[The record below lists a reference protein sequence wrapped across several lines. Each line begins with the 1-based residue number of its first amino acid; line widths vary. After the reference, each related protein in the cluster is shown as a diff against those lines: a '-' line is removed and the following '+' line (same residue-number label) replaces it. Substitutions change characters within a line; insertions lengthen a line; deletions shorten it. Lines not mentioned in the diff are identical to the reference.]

1 MGKKK
6 RIALAILLSVIADL
20 LVFLVVPNEQPEN
33 YTLNITMEADQS
45 GIYQFFYSNDGIFDF
60 DKMQQYSYEK
70 AGEKEELSFQ
80 VPVNYN
86 EWRMDFGDADASVKI
101 YSAEVKYK
109 GSTYKLENEVFVN
122 SEKQH
127 SIQSMEEKKD
137 YLEIKVESDDPQ
149 CMLDVPKEEIQGFLK
164 DISDSYNTVKRIV
177 ACVMIDILLL
187 GICMV
192 GNRVVSLFREL
203 KGNRALIFN
212 LAKNDFKTRFAGSY
226 LGVVWAFIQPIITV
240 LVYWFVFQV
249 GLRSGD
255 VGDFP
260 FVLWLIAGLVPWF
273 FFQEALSFGTNALI
287 EYQYLVK
294 KIVFKIST
302 LPVVKVLSAL
312 YVHIFFILFTLIL
325 YSCYGYFPDLYT
337 LQIVYYTFCTFIFV
351 LAFTYI
357 TCSVVVFFRDVIQI
371 ISIVLQIGVWMTP
384 IMWQI
389 SILPKGLV
397 WIFKL
402 NPMYYI
408 VAGYRDALIN
418 KVWFWDNFYLTLWF
432 WFVTL
437 GLFGVGTVVFK
448 RLKVHFADVL

>member
-1 MGKKK
+1 MSKKK
-6 RIALAILLSVIADL
+6 KIALAILLIIISNLLIFSVVSD
-20 LVFLVVPNEQPEN
+20 EQPGD
-33 YTLNITMEADQS
+33 YTLNITMEADEQ
-45 GIYQFFYSNDGIFDF
+45 GIYQFFYSQDGIFSF
-60 DKMQQYSYEK
+60 EEMQQYSYEK
-70 AGEKEELSFQ
+70 PGEKQELSFA
-80 VPVNYN
+80 VPASHND
-86 EWRMDFGDADASVKI
+86 WRMDFGDADATVKI
-101 YSAEVKYK
+101 YSVEIKYK
-109 GSTYKLENEVFVN
+109 GRVCKLDNQMFLN
-122 SEKQH
+122 SSEQH
-127 SIQSMEEKKD
+127 SIENMTEEKE
-137 YLEIKVESDDPQ
+137 YLAINVLENDPQ
-149 CMLDVPKEEIQGFLK
+149 CILDVPVTEIQDFLNEV
-164 DISDSYNTVKRIV
+164 SGVYNLIKRII
-177 ACVMIDILLL
+177 ACVMIDVLLF

-192 GNRVVSLFREL
+192 GDRVVSLFKEL
-203 KGNRALIFN
+203 KGNRRLILN

-255 VGDFP
+255 VGNFP

-312 YVHIFFILFTLIL
+312 FVHAFFVLFTLIL

-337 LQIVYYTFCTFIFV
+337 LQIIYYSFCTFVFV
-351 LAFTYI
+351 LALTYI

-418 KVWFWDNFYLTLWF
+418 KVWFWDNFYMTVWF

>member
-6 RIALAILLSVIADL
+6 RIALAILLSIIADL
-20 LVFLVVPNEQPEN
+20 LIFLVVPGEQPEN
-33 YTLNITMEADQS
+33 YTLNITMEADQG
-45 GIYQFFYSNDGIFDF
+45 GIYQFFYSEDGIFDL

-70 AGEKEELSFQ
+70 TGEKEEMSFQ
-80 VPVNYN
+80 VPVSYN
-86 EWRMDFGDADASVKI
+86 DWRMDFGDADASVKI
-101 YSAEVKYK
+101 YSIEVQYK
-109 GSTYKLENEVFVN
+109 GSTCKLENDVLVN
-122 SEKQH
+122 SSKQH
-127 SIQSMEEKKD
+127 SIESIEEKND
-137 YLEIKVESDDPQ
+137 YLEIKVKSDDPQ
-149 CMLDVPKEEIQGFLK
+149 CMLDVPEEQIGSFLK

-177 ACVMIDILLL
+177 ACVMADILLL
-187 GICMV
+187 GICMA
-192 GNRVVSLFREL
+192 GNRAVSLFREL
-203 KGNRALIFN
+203 KGNRKLIFN

-312 YVHIFFILFTLIL
+312 YVHIFFVLFTLIL

-337 LQIVYYTFCTFIFV
+337 LQIIYYTFCTFVFV
-351 LAFTYI
+351 LALTYI

-437 GLFGVGTVVFK
+437 GLFGIGTVVFK

>member
-1 MGKKK
+1 M
-6 RIALAILLSVIADL
+6 
-20 LVFLVVPNEQPEN
+20 
-33 YTLNITMEADQS
+33 
-45 GIYQFFYSNDGIFDF
+45 
-60 DKMQQYSYEK
+60 
-70 AGEKEELSFQ
+70 
-80 VPVNYN
+80 
-86 EWRMDFGDADASVKI
+86 
-101 YSAEVKYK
+101 
-109 GSTYKLENEVFVN
+109 
-122 SEKQH
+122 
-127 SIQSMEEKKD
+127 
-137 YLEIKVESDDPQ
+137 
-149 CMLDVPKEEIQGFLK
+149 
-164 DISDSYNTVKRIV
+164 
-177 ACVMIDILLL
+177 
-187 GICMV
+187 
-192 GNRVVSLFREL
+192 
-203 KGNRALIFN
+203 
-212 LAKNDFKTRFAGSY
+212 
-226 LGVVWAFIQPIITV
+226 
-240 LVYWFVFQV
+240 
-249 GLRSGD
+249 
-255 VGDFP
+255 
-260 FVLWLIAGLVPWF
+260 
-273 FFQEALSFGTNALI
+273 
-287 EYQYLVK
+287 K

-351 LAFTYI
+351 LALTYI

>member
-6 RIALAILLSVIADL
+6 KIALAILLIIIFDIL
-20 LVFLVVPNEQPEN
+20 IFQVVPDEQPEV
-33 YTLNITMEADQS
+33 YTLNITMEADQK
-45 GIYQFFYSNDGIFDF
+45 GIYQFFYSKDGIFGMEA
-60 DKMQQYSYEK
+60 MQQYSYEK
-70 AGEKEELSFQ
+70 TDEKQELSFEL
-80 VPVNYN
+80 PANCN
-86 EWRMDFGDADASVKI
+86 KWRMDFGDADASIKI
-101 YSAEVKYK
+101 YSAEISFK
-109 GSTYKLENEVFVN
+109 GRTYDLENKLFLE
-122 SEKQH
+122 STKQH
-127 SIQSMEEKKD
+127 SIENITEQKD
-137 YLEIKVESDDPQ
+137 YIEIEVEENDPQ
-149 CMLDVPKEEIQGFLK
+149 CMLSVPAQEIHGFLNK
-164 DISDSYNTVKRIV
+164 TADGYNMMKRIM
-177 ACVMIDILLL
+177 ACLMIDMLIF

-192 GNRVVSLFREL
+192 GDRVIALFREL
-203 KGNRALIFN
+203 KGNKTLILN

-226 LGVVWAFIQPIITV
+226 LGIVWAFIQPVVTV

-255 VGDFP
+255 IGNFP

-312 YVHIFFILFTLIL
+312 YVHVFFVLFTLVL

-337 LQIVYYTFCTFIFV
+337 LQIVYYTFCTFVFV
-351 LAFTYI
+351 LALTYI

-384 IMWQI
+384 IMWQL
-389 SILPKGLV
+389 SILPKGLA

-437 GLFGVGTVVFK
+437 GLFGVGTMVFK

>member
-6 RIALAILLSVIADL
+6 RIALAVLLSIIADL
-20 LVFLVVPNEQPEN
+20 LIFLVVPNEQPEN
-33 YTLNITMEADQS
+33 YTLNITMEADKK
-45 GIYQFFYSNDGIFDF
+45 GVYQFFYSNDGIFDF
-60 DKMQQYSYEK
+60 DKMQQYSYENT
-70 AGEKEELSFQ
+70 GEKEELSFQ
-80 VPVNYN
+80 IPANYN
-86 EWRMDFGDADASVKI
+86 EWRMDFGDADANVKI
-101 YSAEVKYK
+101 YSVEVQYK
-109 GSTYKLENEVFVN
+109 KSTHKLKNDMFIN
-122 SEKQH
+122 SSKQH
-127 SIQSMEEKKD
+127 SIQSIEEKNG
-137 YLEIKVESDDPQ
+137 YLEMKVGNDDPQ
-149 CMLDVPKEEIQGFLK
+149 CMLDVPQKQIQSFLN
-164 DISDSYNTVKRIV
+164 DVSDSYNTVKRVV
-177 ACVMIDILLL
+177 ACVMTDILLL
-187 GICMV
+187 GICMA
-192 GNRVVSLFREL
+192 GNRVYSLFKEL
-203 KGNRALIFN
+203 KGNRKLIFN

-255 VGDFP
+255 VGNFP

-351 LAFTYI
+351 LALTYI

>member
-6 RIALAILLSVIADL
+6 RIALAVLLSIIADL
-20 LVFLVVPNEQPEN
+20 LIFLVVPNEQPEN
-33 YTLNITMEADQS
+33 YTLNITMEADKK
-45 GIYQFFYSNDGIFDF
+45 GVYQFFYSNDGIFDF
-60 DKMQQYSYEK
+60 DKMQQYSYENT
-70 AGEKEELSFQ
+70 GEKEELSFQ
-80 VPVNYN
+80 IPANYN
-86 EWRMDFGDADASVKI
+86 EWRMDFGDADANVKI
-101 YSAEVKYK
+101 YSVEVQYK
-109 GSTYKLENEVFVN
+109 RSTHKLGNDMFIN
-122 SEKQH
+122 SSKQH
-127 SIQSMEEKKD
+127 SIQSIEEKKG
-137 YLEIKVESDDPQ
+137 YLEIKVGNDDPQ
-149 CMLDVPKEEIQGFLK
+149 CMLDVPQKQIQDFLN
-164 DISDSYNTVKRIV
+164 DVSDSYNTVKRVV
-177 ACVMIDILLL
+177 ACVMTDILLL
-187 GICMV
+187 GICMA
-192 GNRVVSLFREL
+192 GNRVYSLFKEL
-203 KGNRALIFN
+203 KGNRKLIFN

-255 VGDFP
+255 VGNFP

-351 LAFTYI
+351 LALTYI